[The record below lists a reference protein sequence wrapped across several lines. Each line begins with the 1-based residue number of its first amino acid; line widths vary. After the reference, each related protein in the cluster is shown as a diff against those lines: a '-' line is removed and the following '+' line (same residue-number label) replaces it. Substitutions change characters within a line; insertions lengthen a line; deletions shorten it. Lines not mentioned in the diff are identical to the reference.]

1 MSNSLT
7 DKALVVIAALGGRE
21 NIVDVYACITRLRVE
36 VKNTQIVEWDK
47 IKSVGALGV
56 VTSGTVIQSI
66 FGSEAE
72 HYRDEI
78 KRILNI

>member
-7 DKALVVIAALGGRE
+7 DKALTIISALGGQE
-21 NIVDVYACITRLRVE
+21 NILDVYACITRLRVE

-56 VTSGTVIQSI
+56 VTSESVVQSI

-72 HYRDEI
+72 SYRDEI

>member
-72 HYRDEI
+72 RYRDEI